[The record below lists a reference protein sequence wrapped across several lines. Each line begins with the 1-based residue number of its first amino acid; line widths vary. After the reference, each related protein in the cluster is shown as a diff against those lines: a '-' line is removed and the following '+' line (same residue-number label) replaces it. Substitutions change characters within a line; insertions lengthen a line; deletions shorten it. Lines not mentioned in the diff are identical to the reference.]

1 MVLSV
6 GQYYSEKL
14 LQCNLMRIIGPE
26 IYHEDH
32 WLYINGDENCSYLYI
47 QYINQWSSVHISKPI
62 ILINLQ
68 NRWSSL

>member
-47 QYINQWSSVHISKPI
+47 QYINQ
-62 ILINLQ
+62 
-68 NRWSSL
+68 